1 MKRGSALH
9 LGEAV
14 SIAASSL
21 WAHKLRSVLT
31 LIGVVIGVAAVI
43 AVVSL
48 INGANQYVATK
59 VFNLGADVFGLA
71 KQPSIVTNVDD
82 WLEFQKR
89 KKITYEDYEA
99 VRGQCKSCKEIGASL
114 GGRVEIRSGLN
125 SLKDTNLRAWTPKMA
140 QLYDVDL
147 TEGRHMTDADLEAA
161 ASVCVIGRDIVDNL
175 MPGIDPI
182 AKEIRWNNISCQVI
196 GVGKKEGSSLGTSL
210 DNWIIMPLTTY
221 MKDYGSQQDSLRVTS
236 RASSAAKIQDSVDEV
251 RQIMRGRH
259 HLPYGVKDDFAIE
272 TSDSFLSLWKDI
284 SQSFF
289 LVTIAIA
296 SISLVV
302 GGIVIMNI
310 MLVSVTERTREIGI
324 RKAMGARR
332 SDILMQFLI
341 ESSTV
346 AVVGG
351 ALGVILGVMA
361 AKLVSLVSPL
371 PSAVQLWSVVGG
383 LAVALSVGL
392 FFGTYPASK
401 AAKLDPV
408 EALRSE

>member
-1 MKRGSALH
+1 MNLS
-9 LGEAV
+9 EAV
-14 SIAASSL
+14 AISASSL
-21 WAHKLRSVLT
+21 WAHKLRSILT

-48 INGANQYVATK
+48 INGANQYVATR
-59 VFNLGADVFGLA
+59 VFRLGADVFGLS

-89 KKITYEDYEA
+89 KRLTYDDFEA
-99 VRGQCKSCKEIGASL
+99 VRELCKSCKEIGASL
-114 GGRVEIRSGLN
+114 GGRVEVKSGLN
-125 SLKDTNLRAWTPKMA
+125 SLKDTNLRAWTPQMA

-147 TEGRHMTDADLEAA
+147 VAGRHITDEDMRGAA
-161 ASVCVIGRDIVDNL
+161 PVCVTGNDIIQNL

-182 AKEIRWNNISCQVI
+182 GKEVRWNNIPCEVI
-196 GVGKKEGSSLGTSL
+196 GYGSKQGSALGNSL
-210 DNWIIMPLTTY
+210 DNWIIIPLTTY
-221 MKDYGSQQDSLRVTS
+221 NKNFGTQQDSLRITS
-236 RASSAAKIQDSVDEV
+236 RAGSAAKIQDSVDEV

-259 HLPYGVKDDFAIE
+259 HLLYGAKDDFAIE

-284 SQSFF
+284 SSSFF
-289 LVTIAIA
+289 AVMIAIA

-310 MLVSVTERTREIGI
+310 MLVSVTERTREIGV
-324 RKAMGARR
+324 RKALGARR
-332 SDILMQFLI
+332 SDILLQFLI
-341 ESSTV
+341 ESSTISV
-346 AVVGG
+346 IGG
-351 ALGVILGVMA
+351 AIGVLCGV
-361 AKLVSLVSPL
+361 LVASLITWAFSL
-371 PSAVQLWSVVGG
+371 PSSVQLWSVISG
-383 LAVALSVGL
+383 LIVALSVGL